1 MGSTGNE
8 KETGAPAL
16 FRGFPFYFFFSFVV
30 IAIPDA
36 TNCKRETQNAPKRQT
51 QWRLNDADRGLRKSG
66 TAAEKTEKVS
76 IHNEGMN
83 DD

>member
-1 MGSTGNE
+1 MTL
-8 KETGAPAL
+8 TVA
-16 FRGFPFYFFFSFVV
+16 
-30 IAIPDA
+30 
-36 TNCKRETQNAPKRQT
+36 
-51 QWRLNDADRGLRKSG
+51 RGLRNSG